1 MDWMKGLKEFLAR
14 LHRQVTEMTEE
25 DISEKM
31 EENDKE
37 KKKQEQNQKSQESEK
52 KKDGQGK
59 NTKGKKQKVQFPQY
73 FQQQQDRK
81 KNPNGT
87 NLTTPVLRGV
97 VVSEYDGERIWVEA
111 SGNMKGRYGVE
122 VPQGYDVTDFKPGT
136 EVALDPN
143 SFKVTDIVDK
153 GKDAEFNSVQTEVT
167 FQDIGGL
174 DHVVKSLKSN
184 VGAQLDS
191 DKKQKISEWGMDM
204 DKSTLLIGRPGTGK
218 THLVK
223 ALSNEY
229 DAEMFMINGPQLVEK
244 FIGEGAKKVKRLY
257 EQARASDKPSIVF
270 IDEIDAIA
278 KKRLDDRRH
287 GGEEVERTM
296 SQLLSELDGL
306 DTEEEGN
313 VISIF
318 ASNTPDIM
326 DPALLNRCSAIEVP
340 VPDRDAK
347 AEILKVHTRKIDL
360 SDEVDIEGLVDEM
373 DDDFTGRDIKQIV
386 RQASINAL
394 DRYEDYDEAEAETE
408 DFMSAIQDLK
418 EGYIGVEK
426 DFLGEQDMHPDEMFA

>member
-1 MDWMKGLKEFLAR
+1 MDWLERLKKYLVR
-14 LHRQVTEMTEE
+14 VRTQVIEMTDEDVSGKFDGKKEE
-25 DISEKM
+25 KEKA
-31 EENDKE
+31 EENDVKE
-37 KKKQEQNQKSQESEK
+37 SSKSE
-52 KKDGQGK
+52 D
-59 NTKGKKQKVQFPQY
+59 GKKQKVQFPQY
-73 FQQQQDRK
+73 FQQQK
-81 KNPNGT
+81 KGKRNPNGT

-97 VVSEYDGERIWVEA
+97 VVSEFDGDRIWVEA

-122 VPQGYDVTDFKPGT
+122 IPEQYEPEEFQPGT

-143 SFKVTDIVDK
+143 SFKVTDIVEK
-153 GKDAEFNSVQTEVT
+153 GKDAEFDEVETDVT

-174 DHVVKSLKSN
+174 DHVIKSLSSN
-184 VGAQLDS
+184 VGAQLNS
-191 DKKQKISEWGMDM
+191 DKKAKIEQWGMDM
-204 DKSTLLIGRPGTGK
+204 DKSTLLVGRPGTGK

-229 DAEMFMINGPQLVEK
+229 DADMFMINGPQLVEK

-257 EQARASDKPSIVF
+257 EQARASENPAIVF

-306 DTEEEGN
+306 DTEEDGN

-340 VPDRDAK
+340 VPDEEAK
-347 AEILKVHTRKIDL
+347 EDILKVHTRKIEMDNTVDL
-360 SDEVDIEGLVDEM
+360 ELIVDEM
-373 DDDFTGRDIKQIV
+373 DEGFTGRDIKQIV

-394 DRYEDYDEAEAETE
+394 DRSDDYSDATVGME
-408 DFMSAIQDLK
+408 DFNEAINDLK
-418 EGYIGVEK
+418 EGNVGVEK
-426 DFLGEQDMHPDEMFA
+426 DFLGNKEPSPDEMFA

>member
-1 MDWMKGLKEFLAR
+1 MDLSKGIRNLLDR
-14 LHRQVTEMTEE
+14 VHRWVISMTEE
-25 DISEKM
+25 DVSDKM
-31 EENDKE
+31 NKE
-37 KKKQEQNQKSQESEK
+37 KEEEKAENERQERKEPQESE
-52 KKDGQGK
+52 D
-59 NTKGKKQKVQFPQY
+59 NKKQKVQFPQY
-73 FQQQQDRK
+73 FQQQQAQSR
-81 KNPNGT
+81 NPNGT
-87 NLTTPVLRGV
+87 KLTTPVLRGV
-97 VVSEYDGERIWVEA
+97 VVSEFDGDRIWVEA

-122 VPQGYDVTDFKPGT
+122 VPNEYEPEDFKPGT

-143 SFKVTDIVDK
+143 SFKVTDVVEK
-153 GKDAEFNSVQTEVT
+153 GKDAEFEEVQTDVT

-174 DHVVKSLKSN
+174 DHVIKSLSSN
-184 VGAQLDS
+184 VGAQLNS
-191 DKKQKISEWGMDM
+191 EKKEKIEEWGMDM

-229 DAEMFMINGPQLVEK
+229 DADMFMINGPQLVEK

-257 EQARASDKPSIVF
+257 EQARASEDPAIVF

-306 DTEEEGN
+306 DTENEGN

-318 ASNTPDIM
+318 ASNTPDII

-340 VPDRDAK
+340 VPNDEAK
-347 AEILKVHTRKIDL
+347 EEILKVHTRKIDL
-360 SDEVDIEGLVDEM
+360 ENGVELEDLVGEM
-373 DDDFTGRDIKQIV
+373 NDDFTGRDIKQIV
-386 RQASINAL
+386 RQAAVNAL
-394 DRYEDYDEAEAETE
+394 DKYESYSEARVGKDDFEEA
-408 DFMSAIQDLK
+408 IKDLK
-418 EGYIGVEK
+418 EGNVGVEK
-426 DFLGEQDMHPDEMFA
+426 DFLGERGEVHPDEMFA

>member
-1 MDWMKGLKEFLAR
+1 MRPVKILKDFLAR
-14 LHRQVTEMTEE
+14 VRGWVISMSDKDVNKENNEE
-25 DISEKM
+25 G
-31 EENDKE
+31 KE
-37 KKKQEQNQKSQESEK
+37 KEA
-52 KKDGQGK
+52 GK
-59 NTKGKKQKVQFPQY
+59 EQKVQFPQY
-73 FQQQQDRK
+73 FQQK
-81 KNPNGT
+81 KNDNPNST
-87 NLTTPVLRGV
+87 NLKTPVMRGV
-97 VVSEYDGERIWVEA
+97 VVSEFDGDRIWVEA

-122 VPQGYDVTDFKPGT
+122 VPNGYNPEDFTPGT

-143 SFKVTDIVDK
+143 TFKVTDIVEK
-153 GKDAEFNSVQTEVT
+153 GKDAEFDAIQTDVT

-184 VGAQLDS
+184 VGAQLNE
-191 DKKQKISEWGMDM
+191 DKSQKMREWGIEM
-204 DKSTLLIGRPGTGK
+204 DKSMLLVGKPGTGK

-229 DAEMFMINGPQLVEK
+229 DADMFMINGPQMVEK

-257 EQARASDKPSIVF
+257 DQARASDKPAIVF

-306 DTEEEGN
+306 DTEKDSG

-318 ASNTPDIM
+318 ATNTPDIM

-340 VPDRDAK
+340 VPDTESK
-347 AEILKVHTRKIDL
+347 EEILRIHTRRMKVADDVNYTAIAGQF
-360 SDEVDIEGLVDEM
+360 EEG
-373 DDDFTGRDIKQIV
+373 FTGRDIKQIAK
-386 RQASINAL
+386 QAAVNAL
-394 DRYEDYDEAEAETE
+394 EKNEDVSEAEIEME
-408 DFMSAIQDLK
+408 DFESAIKDLK
-418 EGYIGVEK
+418 EGNMGVEK
-426 DFLGEQDMHPDEMFA
+426 DFLSDGNIHPNEMFA

>member
-1 MDWMKGLKEFLAR
+1 MTDKDVNKENN
-14 LHRQVTEMTEE
+14 EE
-25 DISEKM
+25 G
-31 EENDKE
+31 KE
-37 KKKQEQNQKSQESEK
+37 KES
-52 KKDGQGK
+52 GK
-59 NTKGKKQKVQFPQY
+59 EQKVQFPQY
-73 FQQQQDRK
+73 FQQK
-81 KNPNGT
+81 KNDNPNST
-87 NLTTPVLRGV
+87 SLKTPVMRGV
-97 VVSEYDGERIWVEA
+97 VVSEFDGNRIWVEA

-122 VPQGYDVTDFKPGT
+122 IPNGYNPEDFTPGT

-143 SFKVTDIVDK
+143 TFKVTDIVEK
-153 GKDAEFNSVQTEVT
+153 GKDAEFDAIETDVT

-184 VGAQLDS
+184 VGAQLNE
-191 DKKQKISEWGMDM
+191 DKSQKMREWGIEM
-204 DKSTLLIGRPGTGK
+204 DKSMLLVGKPGTGK

-229 DAEMFMINGPQLVEK
+229 DADMFMINGPQMVEK

-257 EQARASDKPSIVF
+257 DQARASEKPAIVF

-306 DTEEEGN
+306 DTEKDSG

-318 ASNTPDIM
+318 ATNTPDIM

-340 VPDRDAK
+340 IPDTESK
-347 AEILKVHTRKIDL
+347 EEILRIHTRRMKVADDVNYTAIAGQF
-360 SDEVDIEGLVDEM
+360 EEG
-373 DDDFTGRDIKQIV
+373 FTGRDIKQIAK
-386 RQASINAL
+386 QAAVNTL
-394 DRYEDYDEAEAETE
+394 EKNEDVSEAEIEME
-408 DFMSAIQDLK
+408 DFESAIKDLK
-418 EGYIGVEK
+418 EGNMGVEK
-426 DFLGEQDMHPDEMFA
+426 DFLSDGNIHPNEMFA

>member
-1 MDWMKGLKEFLAR
+1 MDWIKDFRKFLVR
-14 LHRQVTEMTEE
+14 VHRRVTEMTEK
-25 DISEKM
+25 DISDKL
-31 EENDKE
+31 EENKEEETEKNSEKESSEQE
-37 KKKQEQNQKSQESEK
+37 KK
-52 KKDGQGK
+52 
-59 NTKGKKQKVQFPQY
+59 KKQKVQFPQY
-73 FQQQQDRK
+73 FQQQQK
-81 KNPNGT
+81 KGNRNPNGT

-122 VPQGYDVTDFKPGT
+122 VPSGYDVSDFQPGT

-143 SFKVTDIVDK
+143 SFKVTDIVDR
-153 GKDAEFNSVQTEVT
+153 GKDAEFDSVTTDVT

-191 DKKQKISEWGMDM
+191 TKKEKIMDWGMDM

-257 EQARASDKPSIVF
+257 EQARASDKPAIVF

-306 DTEEEGN
+306 DTEEDGN

-340 VPDRDAK
+340 VPDNEAK
-347 AEILKVHTRKIDL
+347 EEILKVHTRKIDL
-360 SDEVDIEGLVDEM
+360 NGEVDLEELVAEM

-394 DRYEDYDEAEAETE
+394 DRFEDYSEASAEME
-408 DFMSAIQDLK
+408 DFRSAIKDLR

-426 DFLGEQDMHPDEMFA
+426 DFLGEQDVHPDEMFA

>member
-1 MDWMKGLKEFLAR
+1 MGN
-14 LHRQVTEMTEE
+14 E
-25 DISEKM
+25 DTSEQM
-31 EENDKE
+31 KE
-37 KKKQEQNQKSQESEK
+37 KENQDEENQKS
-52 KKDGQGK
+52 
-59 NTKGKKQKVQFPQY
+59 KGSKQKVQFPQY
-73 FQQQQDRK
+73 FQQQQSRV

-87 NLTTPVLRGV
+87 ELKTPVLRGV
-97 VVSEYDGERIWVEA
+97 VVSEFDGDRIWVEA

-122 VPQGYDVTDFKPGT
+122 VPSGYEAEDFKPGT

-153 GKDAEFNSVQTEVT
+153 GRDAEFKPIETDTT
-167 FQDIGGL
+167 FQDVGGL
-174 DHVVKSLKSN
+174 DHVIKNLSSN

-191 DKKQKISEWGMDM
+191 DKKKRIKEWGMDM
-204 DKSTLLIGRPGTGK
+204 DKSMLLVGRPGTGK

-229 DAEMFMINGPQLVEK
+229 NADMFMINGPQLVEK

-257 EQARASDKPSIVF
+257 EQARSSDNPAIVF

-306 DTEEEGN
+306 DSEEGS

-318 ASNTPDIM
+318 ATNTPDII
-326 DPALLNRCSAIEVP
+326 DPALLNRTSAIEVP
-340 VPDRDAK
+340 VPDAEAK
-347 AEILKVHTRKIDL
+347 EEILKVHTRRIDL
-360 SDEVDIEGLVDEM
+360 ADSVSLGMVAAELEE
-373 DDDFTGRDIKQIV
+373 DFTGRDIKQIV
-386 RQASINAL
+386 RQASVNAL
-394 DRYEDYDEAEAETE
+394 DRFEDVSEAEVEME
-408 DFMSAIQDLK
+408 DFRDAITDLK
-418 EGYIGVEK
+418 EGNVGVEK
-426 DFLGEQDMHPDEMFA
+426 DFLSGENRHPEEMFA

>member
-1 MDWMKGLKEFLAR
+1 MDWIKDFRKFLVR
-14 LHRQVTEMTEE
+14 VHRRVTEMTEK
-25 DISEKM
+25 DISEKL
-31 EENDKE
+31 EEN
-37 KKKQEQNQKSQESEK
+37 QEEETEENSEK
-52 KKDGQGK
+52 ESSEQENNK
-59 NTKGKKQKVQFPQY
+59 KKQKVQFPQY
-73 FQQQQDRK
+73 FQQQQK
-81 KNPNGT
+81 KGSRNPNGT

-97 VVSEYDGERIWVEA
+97 VVSEFDGERIWVEA

-122 VPQGYDVTDFKPGT
+122 VPQGYDVSDFKPGT

-143 SFKVTDIVDK
+143 SFKVTDIVDR
-153 GKDAEFNSVQTEVT
+153 GKDAEFDSVTTDVT

-191 DKKQKISEWGMDM
+191 DKLERIQEWGMDM
-204 DKSTLLIGRPGTGK
+204 DKSILLIGRPGTGK

-229 DAEMFMINGPQLVEK
+229 DADMFMINGPQLVEK

-257 EQARASDKPSIVF
+257 EQARASDRPAIVF

-306 DTEEEGN
+306 DSENENN

-318 ASNTPDIM
+318 ATNTPDIM
-326 DPALLNRCSAIEVP
+326 DPALLNRTSAIEVP
-340 VPDRDAK
+340 VPDDEAK
-347 AEILKVHTRKIDL
+347 KEILQVHSRRLDL
-360 SDEVDIEGLVDEM
+360 EEDVDLDAIAAEL
-373 DDDFTGRDIKQIV
+373 DDDFTGRDIQQVV
-386 RQASINAL
+386 RQAAVNAL
-394 DRYEDYDEAEAETE
+394 ERLEDVSDAKVGME
-408 DFMSAIQDLK
+408 DFTEAIKDLE
-418 EGYIGVEK
+418 EGNLGVEK
-426 DFLGEQDMHPDEMFA
+426 DFLERGEKHPEEMFA

>member
-1 MDWMKGLKEFLAR
+1 MDLSEGLKKYLDR
-14 LHRQVTEMTEE
+14 VRRWVISMTDEDVSGKFNEE
-25 DISEKM
+25 KEEEKA
-31 EENDKE
+31 EE
-37 KKKQEQNQKSQESEK
+37 QRQESENSG
-52 KKDGQGK
+52 DGE
-59 NTKGKKQKVQFPQY
+59 KKQKVQFPQY
-73 FQQQQDRK
+73 FQQQKAQNR
-81 KNPNGT
+81 NPNGT

-97 VVSEYDGERIWVEA
+97 VVSEFDGDRIWVEA

-122 VPQGYDVTDFKPGT
+122 IPSGYEAEDFKPGT

-143 SFKVTDIVDK
+143 SFKVTDIVEK
-153 GKDAEFNSVQTEVT
+153 GKDAEFDEVETDVT

-174 DHVVKSLKSN
+174 DHVIKSLSSN
-184 VGAQLDS
+184 VGAQLNS
-191 DKKQKISEWGMDM
+191 DKKAKIEEWGMDM
-204 DKSTLLIGRPGTGK
+204 DKSTLLVGRPGTGK

-229 DAEMFMINGPQLVEK
+229 DADMFMINGPQLVEK

-257 EQARASDKPSIVF
+257 EQARASEDPAIVF

-306 DTEEEGN
+306 DTESEGN

-318 ASNTPDIM
+318 ASNTPDII

-340 VPDRDAK
+340 VPNEEAK
-347 AEILKVHTRKIDL
+347 KEILKVHTRKIDL
-360 SDEVDIEGLVDEM
+360 QNSLDLEDLVGEM
-373 DDDFTGRDIKQIV
+373 DESFTGRDIKQIV
-386 RQASINAL
+386 RQAAVNAL
-394 DRYEDYDEAEAETE
+394 DRFDSYQEAEVGDE
-408 DFMSAIQDLK
+408 DFAEAIKDLK
-418 EGYIGVEK
+418 EGNVGVEK
-426 DFLGEQDMHPDEMFA
+426 DFLSDREVHPDEMFA

>member
-1 MDWMKGLKEFLAR
+1 MGFFEQFRDLLSRIRGKVNTM
-14 LHRQVTEMTEE
+14 
-25 DISEKM
+25 S
-31 EENDKE
+31 EENNSEAPEEKE
-37 KKKQEQNQKSQESEK
+37 ENQ
-52 KKDGQGK
+52 
-59 NTKGKKQKVQFPQY
+59 KGKKQKVQFPQY
-73 FQQQQDRK
+73 FQQQRK
-81 KNPNGT
+81 SGNKNPNST
-87 NLTTPVLRGV
+87 NLKTPVMRGV
-97 VVSEYDGERIWVEA
+97 VVSEYDGDRIWVEA

-122 VPQGYDVTDFKPGT
+122 VPNGYEPEDFQPGT

-153 GKDAEFNSVQTEVT
+153 GQDAEFQPVSTDVT

-174 DHVVKSLKSN
+174 DHVIQSLSSN
-184 VGAQLDS
+184 VGAQLNS
-191 DKKQKISEWGMDM
+191 EKLEKIQSWGMDM
-204 DKSTLLIGRPGTGK
+204 DKSILLIGRPGTGK

-229 DAEMFMINGPQLVEK
+229 DANMFMINGPQLVEK

-306 DTEEEGN
+306 DSESGN

-318 ASNTPDIM
+318 ASNTPDII
-326 DPALLNRCSAIEVP
+326 DPALLNRTSAIEVP
-340 VPDRDAK
+340 VPNREAK
-347 AEILKVHTRKIDL
+347 EEILKVHTRQMDIAGDIDL
-360 SDEVDIEGLVDEM
+360 GMIAEELDE
-373 DDDFTGRDIKQIV
+373 DFTGRDIKQIAK
-386 RQASINAL
+386 QAAVNAIDGSEDL
-394 DRYEDYDEAEAETE
+394 DSAQVGMEEFKE
-408 DFMSAIQDLK
+408 AIQDLK
-418 EGYIGVEK
+418 EGNLGVEK
-426 DFLGEQDMHPDEMFA
+426 DFLGNSKEHPNEMFA